1 MNESLA
7 KKTVSSAIWMYIAY
21 GLSKTA
27 NFLAYIVLTRLL
39 LPEQFGILGYAMAFV
54 SLLDAM
60 RDLGIGLAIIQRR
73 DNIEEVSNT
82 AFWLSVVSNTVFWIL
97 SLIVSPY
104 VATFFDEPLVA
115 LILPVI
121 AFTFVINSFG
131 SVHDALLQREM
142 EFGKRVI
149 PAFFNS
155 MCKGIA
161 SITLALMGYGVWS
174 LVWGLVIGQ
183 TVYTIAVWFL
193 VDFRP
198 KLAFNWQLAKEIVNY
213 GYKIFLDSV
222 FSALQANIDYVFIG
236 RFLGAS
242 SLGIYTIAYRIPEL
256 IIINFCIVI
265 AQVLFPA
272 YSSIQNE
279 SEELRKAVLSA
290 LRYVS
295 IIVVPAGVGLALIS
309 SAFIKVVYPETFWGA
324 IPIMAALSLYG
335 LFLSISWNIG
345 DLYKAVDRAD
355 LLWKTAF
362 FELALLVP
370 TLYILAHESAYAVAL
385 GHAVLAFI
393 VSMVRLVIAM
403 NVIKLGVRE
412 TFGQFVPAIAS
423 AIVMGI
429 AVFTVG
435 QLLASTPTIII
446 LIGQLLA
453 GAIAYPVTLWFFERD
468 LILRI
473 VGMVQSRIGKAK
485 RSEPETA

>member
-7 KKTVSSAIWMYIAY
+7 KKTVSSAIWTYIAY

-39 LPEQFGILGYAMAFV
+39 LPDQFGILGYAMAFISV
-54 SLLDAM
+54 LDAM
-60 RDLGIGLAIIQRR
+60 RDIGIGLAIIQRR

-82 AFWLSVVSNTVFWIL
+82 AFWLSIGSNTAFWLL
-97 SLIVSPY
+97 SIVISPF
-104 VATFFDEPLVA
+104 VANFFDEPLVTF
-115 LILPVI
+115 ILPVI

-161 SITLALMGYGVWS
+161 SIILAFMDYGVWS
-174 LVWGLVIGQ
+174 LVLGMVVGQ
-183 TVYTIAVWFL
+183 IVYTIAVWFL

-198 KLAFNWQLAKEIVNY
+198 KLAFNWQLAKEIINY
-213 GYKIFLDSV
+213 GYKIFLDSI
-222 FSALQANIDYVFIG
+222 FSAVQANIDYVFIG
-236 RFLGAS
+236 RFLGAT

-256 IIINFCIVI
+256 IIINLCIVV

-272 YSSIQNE
+272 YSSIQND
-279 SEELRKAVLSA
+279 SEQLRKAVLSA

-295 IIVVPAGVGLALIS
+295 IIVVPAGVGLALVS
-309 SAFIKVVYPETFWGA
+309 SAFIQVIYPEEYWAA

-345 DLYKAVDRAD
+345 DLYKAIDRAD

-370 TLYILAHESAYAVAL
+370 TLFYLAQISAFAVAL
-385 GHAVLAFI
+385 GHAILAFF
-393 VSMVRLVIAM
+393 VSLIRLAIAM
-403 NVIKLGVRE
+403 NIIKLSIRE
-412 TFGQFVPAIAS
+412 TFGQFVPAAAS
-423 AIVMGI
+423 ALVMGI

-435 QLLASTPTIII
+435 QLLAGTPTVVI
-446 LIGQLLA
+446 LVGQLIA

-473 VGMVQSRIGKAK
+473 VDMVQSRLGK
-485 RSEPETA
+485 SSSTEPETA